1 MAYEDTNPISNRTIY
16 NNTSNIY
23 NDVAHGIIRY
33 FFPFSLFIGTL
44 ANFCI
49 IYVMR
54 KKSVK
59 SSVSV
64 SIFLCLLAVSD
75 TTVLWTSEFRNWSR
89 IVFNYDFIIQSDISC
104 KFTKY
109 LFYSSS
115 HFSNW
120 LVASFSIER
129 MLVVWTPL
137 NASRFFTSN
146 RLAVYLG
153 LLITCIFG
161 SNISWAVYS
170 RVNNGYGKECG
181 TKIPSS
187 NFISY
192 VPLINMIL
200 AVIMP
205 FLIVLIGNS
214 LIIIGLIRGS
224 NRMED
229 ADSAAAR
236 NQRRI
241 TIGLVVT
248 AASWFLL
255 TFPQAIMEY
264 LRPLIQGRAYFLSQ
278 TIGFALLY
286 LNHSINFFI
295 YVLSA
300 KTVRRELQKTILCR
314 FCNQNIRREERLL
327 RVPVIRRRADVRK
340 IRNQAAY
347 PMILTQMTGMSKSNK
362 KISSRL
368 TRTIDQM
375 C

>member
-1 MAYEDTNPISNRTIY
+1 MVYGRVNNSLNDTSY
-16 NNTSNIY
+16 DVNIY
-23 NDVAHGIIRY
+23 NEIAYGIIKY
-33 FFPFSLFIGTL
+33 FFPFSLLIGTF
-44 ANFCI
+44 ANCFI
-49 IYVMR
+49 VYIMR

-64 SIFLCLLAVSD
+64 SIILCLLAVSD

-89 IVFNYDFIIQSDISC
+89 VAFNYDFIIQSDISC

-137 NASRFFTSN
+137 NASRFCRSN
-146 RLAVYLG
+146 RLATYLG

-170 RVNNGYGKECG
+170 RIKLINGLGKECA
-181 TKIPSS
+181 TEIPSS

-192 VPLINMIL
+192 IPLINMIL
-200 AVIMP
+200 TVVMP
-205 FLIVLIGNS
+205 FAIVLIGNS
-214 LIIIGLIRGS
+214 LIIVGLIRGS
-224 NRMED
+224 NRIED
-229 ADSAAAR
+229 GDSVAAR

-248 AASWFLL
+248 AASWLLL

-278 TIGFALLY
+278 TVGFSLLY

-300 KTVRRELQKTILCR
+300 KTVRRELQKSVLCR
-314 FCNQNIRREERLL
+314 LCNQNIGREERLL

-368 TRTIDQM
+368 TRTIDQI